1 MLETILTVIGWLF
14 VLGPTLAFIC
24 VSFYVIKGAMGDDVV
39 VNALVLI
46 GLAFFFMGAIL
57 LLTLY
62 LTNVFG

>member
-1 MLETILTVIGWLF
+1 MLETILTAIGWLF
-14 VLGPTLAFIC
+14 VLGPTLAFVF